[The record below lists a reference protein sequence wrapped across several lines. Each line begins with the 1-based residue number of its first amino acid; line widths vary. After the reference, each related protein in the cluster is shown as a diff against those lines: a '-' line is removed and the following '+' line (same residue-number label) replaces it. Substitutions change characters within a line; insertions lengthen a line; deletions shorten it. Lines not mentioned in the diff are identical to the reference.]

1 MNKIID
7 GDFAF
12 IHMTDWYSLPDDYVI
27 GEVAGV
33 AVAPNGNVYAFNRG
47 PHPII
52 IFDKDGKFISSWG
65 DGVFKSP
72 HGITIGFDERVYCV
86 DEGDHTVRIYNLEG
100 DLQLMLGTP
109 GKAGGYHSGNPYNRP
124 TDVALDPTTGDF
136 YVSDGYGN
144 SRVHKYSPDGK
155 HILSWGKPGMDPG
168 EFNIVHNIATDSN
181 GLVYVNDRES
191 HRVQIFDSNGKYQS
205 EIRHVHRPCALYI
218 SPDDTIYV
226 GELAAEMSV
235 NKYIPNFGPRI
246 TVIDNKGNKIARLGK
261 TDPQNMNANDFAA
274 PHSISSDSEGNMYV
288 GEVSH
293 TFWRSTGRIPPPPPS
308 FHKLVSI

>member
-52 IFDKDGKFISSWG
+52 IFDKDGEFISSWG
-65 DGVFKSP
+65 EGIFKSP

-109 GKAGGYHSGNPYNRP
+109 GKAGAYHSGNPYNRP
-124 TDVALDPTTGDF
+124 TDVALDPITGDF

-181 GLVYVNDRES
+181 ALVYVNDREIN
-191 HRVQIFDSNGKYQS
+191 RVQIFS
-205 EIRHVHRPCALYI
+205 
-218 SPDDTIYV
+218 
-226 GELAAEMSV
+226 
-235 NKYIPNFGPRI
+235 
-246 TVIDNKGNKIARLGK
+246 
-261 TDPQNMNANDFAA
+261 
-274 PHSISSDSEGNMYV
+274 
-288 GEVSH
+288 
-293 TFWRSTGRIPPPPPS
+293 
-308 FHKLVSI
+308 